1 MKDLLRNNK
10 WFFLP
15 LLLFLVLGL
24 AVEFTMGSHAFTF
37 RVNAQHTPYLDAFF
51 RFATWL
57 GDGVT
62 IGLVILLL
70 LFIRYRFALVLGL
83 AILLNT
89 VVTQWLKHSFD
100 HDRPARVLSEHAL
113 PFVEGVKLY
122 YHHGF
127 PSGHTSAA
135 FCLYATLA
143 FFAIRK
149 QTGLMYFFV
158 ALLVGF
164 SRIYLLQ
171 HFLEDVLF
179 GATIGTLSAMVVY
192 SITPRIPPLSR
203 SGWNR
208 SLRDLFS

>member
-10 WFFLP
+10 WFFFP
-15 LLLFLVLGL
+15 LLLFLLLGL
-24 AVEFTMGSHAFTF
+24 AAEFTMGSHAFTF

-62 IGLVILLL
+62 IGIVILLL

-100 HDRPARVLSEHAL
+100 HGRPARVLSEHVL

-143 FFAIRK
+143 FFALSK
-149 QTGLMYFFV
+149 QTGLLFFFV

-179 GATIGTLSAMVVY
+179 GATIGTVSAMIVY
-192 SITPRIPPLSR
+192 YLSEKIHFLSR

-208 SLRDLFS
+208 SLKDLFT